1 MTEDSALVEVGSGQ
15 SVPVRAEALAD
26 ALRPFLR
33 ADFAMFPLEVA
44 VAVLAQLA
52 VSEPRTGRTVRSGR

>member
-1 MTEDSALVEVGSGQ
+1 MTDGESALVQFRNGEA
-15 SVPVRAEALAD
+15 VPVRAEALAE

-52 VSEPRTGRTVRSGR
+52 VRESRS

>member
-1 MTEDSALVEVGSGQ
+1 MTDPKSALVQLGNGEA
-15 SVPVRAEALAD
+15 VPVPAEALAE

-44 VAVLAQLA
+44 VAVLAQL
-52 VSEPRTGRTVRSGR
+52 EVRESSR

>member
-1 MTEDSALVEVGSGQ
+1 MTEDSALVEVGAGR
-15 SVPVRAEALAD
+15 SVPVHAEALAE

-44 VAVLAQLA
+44 VTVLAQLA
-52 VSEPRTGRTVRSGR
+52 VGEPRTGRTLRPGR